1 MLRERLSKMTDE
13 IRDQPAVRET
23 AKEAGALLL
32 AVGGLAAA
40 FGAASCCAIPG
51 LLGGL
56 GLSSA
61 WLTGIAI
68 FTAPHRIALVAAA
81 VISLV
86 GAGAVL
92 AWYRRALACAP
103 DRALRQIS
111 SDIAGHWVC
120 LAWGRA
126 HDRRLLLRMILTSV
140 VTCPSCGHPKSET
153 MPTDACQ
160 FFYECEGCRTLLKPK
175 PGDCCVFCSF
185 GSVPCPQIQSLSN

>member
-1 MLRERLSKMTDE
+1 MTDE

-23 AKEAGALLL
+23 AKETGALLL

-40 FGAASCCAIPG
+40 FGAASCCAIPV

-56 GLSSA
+56 GLGSA

-92 AWYRRALACAP
+92 LWYRRALACAP
-103 DRALRQIS
+103 GRACGKSAVTSLVIGFLS
-111 SDIAGHWVC
+111 VGAVLTIAGY
-120 LAWGRA
+120 
-126 HDRRLLLRMILTSV
+126 
-140 VTCPSCGHPKSET
+140 
-153 MPTDACQ
+153 
-160 FFYECEGCRTLLKPK
+160 FFA
-175 PGDCCVFCSF
+175 
-185 GSVPCPQIQSLSN
+185 

>member
-1 MLRERLSKMTDE
+1 MLDERLSKMTDE
-13 IRDQPAVRET
+13 IRDPPPVRET
-23 AKEAGALLL
+23 AKETGALLL

-103 DRALRQIS
+103 DRACGKSAVTSLVIGFVS
-111 SDIAGHWVC
+111 LGAVLTIAGY
-120 LAWGRA
+120 
-126 HDRRLLLRMILTSV
+126 
-140 VTCPSCGHPKSET
+140 
-153 MPTDACQ
+153 
-160 FFYECEGCRTLLKPK
+160 FFA
-175 PGDCCVFCSF
+175 
-185 GSVPCPQIQSLSN
+185 